1 MYSSTN
7 EVSSTME
14 VLRRIANYLTPG
26 KIIALTWLFGL
37 VMAFPPLIGWSYYG
51 PEPNGLG

>member
-1 MYSSTN
+1 MYSPPS
-7 EVSSTME
+7 EVSSRME

-26 KIIALTWLFGL
+26 KIIALTWVFGL